1 MEWPWISSVIMLPL
15 ATALL
20 CGVVPARRAVVVGTI
35 GAVLT
40 VCSVAGLLWR
50 LWHHGTIVE
59 ALGGW
64 DAPLGIEL
72 YVDGFSG
79 LMLAMTATVGIFVSL
94 FSIGYFGSSPDG
106 EERGSDH
113 HEGFFWAL
121 WLVVWAALNGVFA
134 SADLF
139 NMYVCIELMG
149 LGSVALVAL
158 AGPMALR
165 AAMRYLLVTLAG
177 SLFYLLGVALLYGGW
192 GTLDMQLLS
201 GLMEASAASEVAL
214 AVMTLGLALKTA
226 LVPLHFW
233 LPAAHANAPAPVS
246 AVLSALVVK
255 ASFYM
260 LARLWIDVFDVVDTD
275 AMAVVLATLGAVAI
289 FWGSIQAL
297 RQARL
302 KLLVAYSTV
311 AQIGYLFVAFAP
323 ATVDAA
329 TEAAWHG
336 VVYFAIAHGCA
347 KGAMF
352 LAAGAIATAL
362 GGDRFSEMRGT
373 GIELA
378 LPMFAF
384 ALAGLGLMGLPPS
397 GGYTAKWYLLTAA
410 ARAEMP
416 VVAAVVTIG
425 GLLAALYV
433 FKALYFAFAR
443 GSGDDGDDPTGG
455 EPSLRPIPITM
466 IIAALGLASVS
477 VALGLWS
484 AIPLETI
491 DIGLPFDTAVE
502 EGTAV
507 D

>member
-1 MEWPWISSVIMLPL
+1 MEWPWISSTVMLPL

-20 CGVVPARRAVVVGTI
+20 CGVVPARRAAVVGII
-35 GAVLT
+35 GSVMTA
-40 VCSVAGLLWR
+40 CSVAGLLWR
-50 LWHHGTIVE
+50 LWHYGAVAE

-64 DAPLGIEL
+64 GAPLGIEL
-72 YVDGFSG
+72 YADGFSA
-79 LMLAMTATVGIFVSL
+79 LMLAMTAAVGIFVSL
-94 FSIGYFGSSPDG
+94 FSVGYFGGSPEGATPDSG
-106 EERGSDH
+106 H
-113 HEGFFWAL
+113 HEGFFWSL
-121 WLVVWAALNGVFA
+121 WLVVWAALNGVFV

-165 AAMRYLLVTLAG
+165 AAMRYLLVTLVG
-177 SLFYLLGVALLYGGW
+177 SLFYLLGVALIYGGW
-192 GTLDMQLLS
+192 GTLDIQLLS
-201 GLMEASAASEVAL
+201 ELMEATAASEVAL
-214 AVMTLGLALKTA
+214 GVMTLGLALKTA

-260 LARLWIDVFDVVDTD
+260 LARLWIDVFEVVDTE
-275 AMAVVLATLGAVAI
+275 AMAVVLSTLGAVAI
-289 FWGSIQAL
+289 FWGSLQAL
-297 RQARL
+297 RQTRL

-329 TEAAWHG
+329 AEAAWHG
-336 VVYFAIAHGCA
+336 VAYFAIAHGCA

-352 LAAGAIATAL
+352 LAAGAIASGL
-362 GGDRFSEMRGT
+362 GGDRFSQMRGA

-410 ARAEMP
+410 ARAGMP

-433 FKALYFAFAR
+433 FKALFFAFAR
-443 GSGDDGDDPTGG
+443 SSDADGDNTGDKR
-455 EPSLRPIPITM
+455 SLSAIPRTM
-466 IIAALGLASVS
+466 VIAALGLAFLS

-484 AIPLETI
+484 ALPLELI
-491 DIGLPFDTAVE
+491 DIGLPFETAVE
-502 EGTAV
+502 
-507 D
+507 